1 MILIILTFFS
11 LVAAGPN
18 AQAVGPEAPD
28 TALAGGNTADGQL
41 ALGGLTTGL
50 YNSAF
55 GIYSLLSNGAA
66 NFNTGV
72 GAGTLL
78 ANTAD
83 ENTATGAGALFSNT
97 TGASN
102 TATGAFALFSHIS
115 GNGNTAYGW
124 HALLS
129 DATGQLNTAVGSAAL
144 ATENNGFNGSF
155 NTAVGAGALFSNTGG
170 DNTAIGAGAL
180 QDNVDGSDNTGV
192 GLNAL
197 LNNSSGSNNVALGR
211 NAGISQ
217 TTGSNDIYIG
227 TLVDGVAGENDSCY
241 IGSIFNQLSSRGTAV
256 FINANNKLGTMTS
269 SKRFKKEIKPM
280 DKASNAL
287 FSLNPVT
294 FRYKKE
300 IDPAGISQFE
310 LVAEEVE
317 KIDPDL
323 VLRDKEGKAYSVR
336 YDQVNAMLL
345 NEFLKEHR
353 AFVEEQQKV
362 QQQQKEINALKAEL
376 KEQRS
381 LIQKVSDR
389 IELRSSASQV
399 VAENP

>member
-1 MILIILTFFS
+1 M
-11 LVAAGPN
+11 AAGPN

-280 DKASNAL
+280 DKASNVL

-294 FRYKKE
+294 FRYKRRLTR
-300 IDPAGISQFE
+300 Q
-310 LVAEEVE
+310 
-317 KIDPDL
+317 
-323 VLRDKEGKAYSVR
+323 AY
-336 YDQVNAMLL
+336 
-345 NEFLKEHR
+345 
-353 AFVEEQQKV
+353 
-362 QQQQKEINALKAEL
+362 
-376 KEQRS
+376 
-381 LIQKVSDR
+381 
-389 IELRSSASQV
+389 RSSGSWLKRWKRSIPTSCYATKKEKPI
-399 VAENP
+399 ACATTR